1 MNDIEKL
8 IKTVIECAKSI
19 RCQLGPG
26 FLENVYKNA
35 MIIELRK
42 RHLTYETEQPIHVLY
57 DDIIVGNFKADIVVE
72 RQLILELKATQSL
85 CIANEVQLVNYL
97 TATGVDSGLLI
108 NFGSDRLQIKR
119 KFRIYKKNAVVTAAF
134 C

>member
-19 RCQLGPG
+19 RRQLGSG

-119 KFRIYKKNAVVTAAF
+119 KFRIYKKRLR
-134 C
+134 

>member
-8 IKTVIECAKSI
+8 IKIVIECAKSI
-19 RCQLGPG
+19 RRQLGPG

-85 CIANEVQLVNYL
+85 CIANEVQIVNYL

-119 KFRIYKKNAVVTAAF
+119 KFRIYKK
-134 C
+134 

>member
-8 IKTVIECAKSI
+8 IKIVIECAKSI
-19 RCQLGPG
+19 RRQLGPG

-35 MIIELRK
+35 MMIELRK

-97 TATGVDSGLLI
+97 TATGVNSGLLI

-119 KFRIYKKNAVVTAAF
+119 KFRIYKKRLR
-134 C
+134 

>member
-8 IKTVIECAKSI
+8 IKIVIECAKSI
-19 RCQLGPG
+19 RRQLGPG

-119 KFRIYKKNAVVTAAF
+119 KFRIYKKRLR
-134 C
+134 

>member
-8 IKTVIECAKSI
+8 IKIVIECAKSI
-19 RCQLGPG
+19 RRQLGPG

-35 MIIELRK
+35 MMIELRK

-119 KFRIYKKNAVVTAAF
+119 KFRIYKKRLR
-134 C
+134 

>member
-19 RCQLGPG
+19 RRQLGPG

-97 TATGVDSGLLI
+97 TAIGVDSGLLI

-119 KFRIYKKNAVVTAAF
+119 KFRIYKKRLR
-134 C
+134 

>member
-8 IKTVIECAKSI
+8 IKTVIECAKGI
-19 RCQLGPG
+19 RRQLGPG

-119 KFRIYKKNAVVTAAF
+119 KFRIYKKRLR
-134 C
+134 

>member
-1 MNDIEKL
+1 M
-8 IKTVIECAKSI
+8 
-19 RCQLGPG
+19 
-26 FLENVYKNA
+26 
-35 MIIELRK
+35 
-42 RHLTYETEQPIHVLY
+42 TYETEQPIHVLY

-119 KFRIYKKNAVVTAAF
+119 KFRIYKKRLR
-134 C
+134 

>member
-8 IKTVIECAKSI
+8 IKIVIECAKSI
-19 RCQLGPG
+19 RRQLGPG

-42 RHLTYETEQPIHVLY
+42 RHLTYETEQLIHVLY

-119 KFRIYKKNAVVTAAF
+119 KFRIYKKRLR
-134 C
+134 

>member
-8 IKTVIECAKSI
+8 IKIVIECAKSI
-19 RCQLGPG
+19 RRQLGPG

-57 DDIIVGNFKADIVVE
+57 DNIIVGNFKADIVVE

-119 KFRIYKKNAVVTAAF
+119 KFRIYKKRLR
-134 C
+134 

>member
-1 MNDIEKL
+1 MNDIEML
-8 IKTVIECAKSI
+8 IKIVIECAKSI
-19 RCQLGPG
+19 RRQLGPG

-119 KFRIYKKNAVVTAAF
+119 KFRIYKKRLR
-134 C
+134 